1 MKILNESAF
10 KKINVLLICAALM
23 VTCIGSAAALS
34 SATQEQSGNL
44 SVTSGVSYDMG
55 QQQSAEVITGDGI
68 INQDQQSSEN
78 VFVSPNGEVKIVTAG
93 MSGFQSVDT
102 PSTGD
107 STVDTLATDDSTVD
121 TLATDDSTNGIDP
134 KATPKTYVDTITPG
148 DSADIHLSQEQ
159 TETSEGD
166 IDQDQSAF
174 LKVIT
179 TPNDRT
185 IGIMR
190 MQQK

>member
-68 INQDQQSSEN
+68 INQDQQSSEK

-107 STVDTLATDDSTVD
+107 STVDTLATG
-121 TLATDDSTNGIDP
+121 DSTNGIDP
-134 KATPKTYVDTITPG
+134 SATPKTYVDTITPG

-166 IDQDQSAF
+166 IDQEQGAF

-190 MQQK
+190 MQQR